1 MAYAARTDVSASK
14 SRDEIER
21 TLTRYGADQFMYG
34 WDASATGGGGSAL
47 VQFRMPVEAP
57 EGAPAFR
64 QVRFLIPMPD
74 KRERRFTH
82 HPRGKRTPA
91 AAEKEW
97 EQATRQ
103 KWRALA
109 LVVKA
114 KLEAVE
120 AGLSELETEF
130 LGHVVM
136 PDGRTVAEHAR
147 PLVAKSYATGTPQ
160 LLLPPAR

>member
-1 MAYAARTDVSASK
+1 MAYAARTEVPASK

-34 WDASATGGGGSAL
+34 WDADRAL
-47 VQFRMPVEAP
+47 VQFRMPVQAP
-57 EGAPAFR
+57 AGEPAFR

-74 KRERRFTH
+74 KAEKRFTH
-82 HPRGKRTPA
+82 HSRGKRTPA

-97 EQATRQ
+97 EQAARQ

-120 AGLSELETEF
+120 AGISEFETEF

-136 PDGRTVAEHAR
+136 PDGRTVAEHTR
-147 PLVAKSYATGTPQ
+147 PVIAESYATGAPRQ
-160 LLLPPAR
+160 LLLPPGS